1 MDWLIIIFIIYGI
14 VSKLMGGSKEKNGRQ
29 RPGQRTPQR
38 PGQTQV
44 PSPRQ
49 APEPWTTQYPKQTKR
64 PTFDPF
70 DPFDPFSTKDREER
84 EPWPTF
90 PPKQKEE
97 DVLKETHVQS
107 TVGLSEK
114 NTNYSEQVESK
125 NKTERKMINDVEKS
139 NVQINPSTQALVQG
153 IIWSEIL
160 GPPRSKKARRS
171 VNYRIKI

>member
-14 VSKLMGGSKEKNGRQ
+14 VSKLMGGSREKNGRQ
-29 RPGQRTPQR
+29 RPGQRTTQR

-70 DPFDPFSTKDREER
+70 DPFDPFSTEDREER

-90 PPKQKEE
+90 PPKQKE
-97 DVLKETHVQS
+97 DVLKETVVQS
-107 TVGLSEK
+107 TIGTTGK
-114 NTNYSEQVESK
+114 NTYLSEQVESK
-125 NKTERKMINDVEKS
+125 NKPKRKTVNEVEKS
-139 NVQINPSTQALVQG
+139 NVQINPSTQSLVQG

-160 GPPRSKKARRS
+160 GPPRSKKARRT
-171 VNYRIKI
+171 VNYK